1 MRNAFRA
8 TAFVPMVAVAALL
21 AACGAGGSGRGP
33 VEQGQTGEIPAA
45 AKDDALAALVPANI
59 RADGMLVFGQDQSSP
74 PGEFVENGKPAGVD
88 VDFGTA
94 VGQVLGLGTEFRNT
108 AFDGI
113 IPGVEAG
120 KYEIGMSSF
129 NVKAERLKTVDMVT
143 YYRAGKALAV
153 AKGNPNRITLDTLC
167 GKNVATQK
175 GTAEVEDLEHRN
187 EACVMAGKPAITITQ
202 LQAQTDVNL
211 ALASK
216 RVQAELADS
225 PTIDYVVKLNGQ
237 LERVGEPYDTAP
249 YGMVLTKNS
258 GDFGRAVQ
266 GAVQKLID
274 SGTYRRIIDKWGLS
288 VSGALTR
295 SEINP
300 PVR

>member
-1 MRNAFRA
+1 MRI
-8 TAFVPMVAVAALL
+8 TKAVTVGALAGLL

-33 VEQGQTGEIPAA
+33 AGPDAPGALPAV
-45 AKDDALAALVPANI
+45 AKDDALAAVVPANI
-59 RADGMLVFGQDQSSP
+59 RADGTLVFGQDQSSP
-74 PGEFVENGKPAGVD
+74 PGEFVENGRPTGFD
-88 VDFGTA
+88 VDLGTA

-108 AFDGI
+108 GFDGI
-113 IPGVEAG
+113 IPGVAAG

-129 NVKAERLKTVDMVT
+129 NVKAERLKAVDMVT

-153 AKGNPNRITLDTLC
+153 PKGNPDGITLDTLC
-167 GKNVATQK
+167 GRNVATQK
-175 GTAEVEDLEHRN
+175 GTAEVEDLERRSD
-187 EACVMAGKPAITITQ
+187 ACVAGGRPAVTITQ

-225 PTIDYVVKLNGQ
+225 PTIDYVVKQTGQ

-249 YGMVLTKNS
+249 YGMVLAKNS
-258 GDFGRAVQ
+258 GDFGRAIQ

-274 SGTYRRIIDKWGLS
+274 SGAYRRIIDKWGLAA
-288 VSGALTR
+288 SGALTR

-300 PVR
+300 PV

>member
-1 MRNAFRA
+1 MRNVLRT
-8 TAFVPMVAVAALL
+8 TALVPVVAVTALL

-33 VEQGQTGEIPAA
+33 AEQGQPGEIPAA

-59 RADGMLVFGQDQSSP
+59 RADGLLVFGQDQSSP
-74 PGEFVENGKPAGVD
+74 PGEFVENGKPAGFD
-88 VDFGTA
+88 VDLGTA

-113 IPGVEAG
+113 IPGIAAG

-153 AKGNPNRITLDTLC
+153 PKGNPDRITLDTLC

-175 GTAEVEDLEHRN
+175 GTAEVEDLERRSA
-187 EACVMAGKPAITITQ
+187 ACVSSGKPAVTITQ
-202 LQAQTDVNL
+202 FQAQTDVNL

-225 PTIDYVVKLNGQ
+225 PTIDYVVKQNGG

-249 YGMVLTKNS
+249 YGMVLPKDS

-274 SGTYRRIIDKWGLS
+274 SGICRRIIDKWGLAA
-288 VSGALTR
+288 SGVLTR

-300 PVR
+300 PV